1 MSVSVEL
8 ARELL
13 DMGARLRGTGTDV
26 PEPPQAT
33 EQLRGAVALHN
44 ILQREG
50 VAYLADEVGMG
61 KTYVAL
67 GAVALFRHFQP
78 SFRVA
83 VIAPRENIQQKWI
96 KEWFNFASHIVR
108 VPDLRMKGLH
118 GGPARPLV
126 KCESLRQF
134 VRETT
139 VNPEREFFL
148 RLSSFSLG
156 TGDDESDL
164 RSVRDRFERDLP
176 WVADAIP
183 TLHSKKDFKDGL
195 AKALCCAIPEFDLLV
210 VDEGHNLKHGFSARI
225 AARNRVLAFLF
236 GRPSTEVDRRV
247 FPDYGLRARRVLFL
261 SATPIEDDYRQLW
274 NQLDVVGKGAAFAK
288 LADPEASESEKRE
301 LARRFVVRR
310 VTSLAVGGSRLT
322 KNLYRRE
329 WRRGGLE
336 EHDQA
341 QKVDDVRQRLAVAL
355 VQKKVAELLSSSK
368 FNASFQM
375 GMLASFESFLETT
388 KTKKADQDLSTFD
401 DAEQTE
407 DVDERQGIDVAEV
420 NRLAA
425 DYRRQFGSEL
435 PHPKMDA
442 LVARLASSWKTGR
455 KALVF
460 LRRVASVWEIKER
473 LDLAYNEWLFARLEA
488 GFADLPAAADLAKL
502 KRIYLEERAA
512 NRKALMA
519 TRTSGAKSGDDEQDR
534 GGLDTFFAW
543 FFRGEGPQ
551 GAWLSGAAF
560 SKRFIQA
567 RYELSTFFEDN
578 YVAALLGVDARE
590 AQSALARALG
600 CGLEALEARLT
611 GAAAWYLTAAKRPG
625 RREVFEAV
633 QGGAIELLKNEA
645 LSPEVRHAADVEWQ
659 LLWMPRRQARPA
671 QSLEFVRALNYS
683 TLFSELRKPEWQ
695 ELRDAIWPALSG
707 SDHATALRDRE
718 LRRELL
724 ATASRLGHPLID
736 LYVLAM
742 RNRGSLR
749 VRPRGGAAVGQED
762 LDSEGDAPD
771 ESGDLIRGF
780 LGLLELE
787 RVTPRGQRV
796 WSAFDE
802 LAELAS
808 HFALILDVNDPALRT
823 APLRSVART
832 LGDLLKQQ
840 QPTGGMTG
848 GVNRTMVRQFR
859 MPGYPFVLLSTDLL
873 QEGEDLHT
881 FCADVYHYGLA
892 WTPSAIEQR
901 IGRVDRVRSRT
912 ERTAAASPSEL
923 APEDKLQVFYPHL
936 SDTVER
942 LQVRRVLRRM
952 REFIRLMH
960 EGLSGQAPESSKL
973 SVPQELAARDV
984 PDPLP
989 GLLETSF
996 PVQERD
1002 LKGQRRSL
1010 AVDQRLAERTAKRL
1024 VACRGGLEGLAVHWE
1039 PQHDSHS
1046 VAGTV
1051 TLESGRLQPFVI
1063 HLHTRGEDLT
1073 VRCVSPVGTVK
1084 APDVFVAIER
1094 ESRQLEQ
1101 QIGFIDADDD
1111 GSGDVTVEEEVLLG
1125 EPAHDLAR
1133 VGWLVRRVTVAA
1145 DQLENAAFNGAD
1157 QSIDAVGSKLR
1168 AEGRVTEH
1176 VG

>member
-1 MSVSVEL
+1 MTVSLDL

-13 DMGARLRGTGTDV
+13 DMGARLRMAGADA
-26 PEPPQAT
+26 PDPPQAI
-33 EQLRGAVALHN
+33 EQLRGAVAVHN

-78 SFRVA
+78 EFRVA
-83 VIAPRENIQQKWI
+83 VIAPRENIQQKWM

-108 VPDLRMKGLH
+108 VPDLRMKALH

-126 KCESLRQF
+126 KCDSLRQF

-156 TGDDESDL
+156 TGGDEADL
-164 RSVRDRFERDLP
+164 RTLRDRFQRDLP

-183 TLHSKKDFKDGL
+183 SLHSKKDFKDGL

-210 VDEGHNLKHGFSARI
+210 IDEGHNLKHGFSERI

-236 GRPSTEVDRRV
+236 GRPSPEVDKSV

-274 NQLDVVGKGAAFAK
+274 NQLDVVGKGVPFAG
-288 LADPEASESEKRE
+288 LADPDASEAEKRD

-310 VTSLAVGGSRLT
+310 VTSLAVGGARLT

-336 EHDQA
+336 EHDHA
-341 QKVDDVRQRLAVAL
+341 QRIDDVRQRLAVAL
-355 VQKKVAELLSSSK
+355 VQKKVAELLNSPK

-388 KTKKADQDLSTFD
+388 KVRKADLDVSAFD
-401 DAEQTE
+401 DAEQT
-407 DVDERQGIDVAEV
+407 DDIDERQGIDVAEV

-425 DYRRQFGSEL
+425 DYRQRFGTEL

-442 LVARLASSWKTGR
+442 LVARLENSWKTGR

-473 LDLAYNEWLFARLEA
+473 LDLAYNQWLFARLE
-488 GFADLPAAADLAKL
+488 FAFQGLGAATDLAQL
-502 KRIYLEERAA
+502 KRLYLDERAV

-519 TRTSGAKSGDDEQDR
+519 ARTSGTKSSDDEQDR

-543 FFRGEGPQ
+543 FFRGEGPP
-551 GAWLSGAAF
+551 GTWLSGAAF
-560 SKRFIQA
+560 SKRFVQA

-578 YVAALLGVDARE
+578 YVAALLNVDAGE
-590 AQSALARALG
+590 AADALARALG
-600 CGLEALEARLT
+600 VDTEILDAKLAES
-611 GAAAWYLTAAKRPG
+611 AAWYLTSAKRPG
-625 RREVFEAV
+625 RREVFEAA
-633 QGGAIELLKNEA
+633 QGGAIELLKDGALDLQLRAVAEIEWQMLWMQRKQSQPSRHHEFSKA
-645 LSPEVRHAADVEWQ
+645 LS
-659 LLWMPRRQARPA
+659 
-671 QSLEFVRALNYS
+671 YS
-683 TLFSELRKPEWQ
+683 TFFSELRQSKWQ
-695 ELRDAIWPALSG
+695 DLRAAIWPALAG
-707 SDHATALRDRE
+707 VDHATALRDRD
-718 LRRELL
+718 LRRELIG
-724 ATASRLGHPLID
+724 TASRLGHPLID

-742 RNRGSLR
+742 RERGTLR
-749 VRPRGGAAVGQED
+749 MRPKGGAASGATDTDEGLPNESSD
-762 LDSEGDAPD
+762 LVS
-771 ESGDLIRGF
+771 RF
-780 LGLLELE
+780 LELLEVQ
-787 RVTPRGQRV
+787 RSTSRNVRG
-796 WSAFDE
+796 WSALDE
-802 LAELAS
+802 LSELAA
-808 HFALILDVNDPALRT
+808 HFSLILDVNDPGLRA
-823 APLRSVART
+823 APLRNAAKT
-832 LGDLLKQQ
+832 LGDLMKQQ

-901 IGRVDRVRSRT
+901 IGRVDRVRSQT
-912 ERTAAASPSEL
+912 ERVAAASQLEL
-923 APEDKLQVFYPHL
+923 AAVDKLQVFYPHL
-936 SDTVER
+936 EDTVER
-942 LQVRRVLRRM
+942 LQVKRVLRRM

-960 EGLSGQAPESSKL
+960 EGLNGQAPESSKL
-973 SVPQELAARDV
+973 SVRQELAARDV
-984 PDPLP
+984 PEPLT

-996 PVQERD
+996 PVQDRD
-1002 LKGQRRSL
+1002 LKGQRRNL
-1010 AVDQRLAERTAKRL
+1010 AVDERLASRTAQRLS
-1024 VACRGGLEGLAVHWE
+1024 ACRNALDGLDIVWE
-1039 PQHDSHS
+1039 TQHDAHS
-1046 VAGTV
+1046 IAGTV
-1051 TLESGRLQPFVI
+1051 ALPNGRQQPFVL
-1063 HLHTRGEDLT
+1063 HLQSRGKDLT
-1073 VRCVSPVGTVK
+1073 VRCVSPVGTV
-1084 APDVFVAIER
+1084 ATSEVYTAIER
-1094 ESRQLEQ
+1094 ESRQLDQ
-1101 QIGFIDADDD
+1101 QIGFVDVGDD
-1111 GSGDVTVEEEVLLG
+1111 GTGDVTVEEEVLLG
-1125 EPAHDLAR
+1125 DPACDRLR
-1133 VGWLVRRVTVAA
+1133 VAWLVRRVTNAA
-1145 DQLENAAFNGAD
+1145 DRLESAAFGGVD
-1157 QSIDAVGSKLR
+1157 QSIEVVRTKLR
-1168 AEGRVTEH
+1168 AEGRVAEH
-1176 VG
+1176 VN